1 MSDNESKTNMGIIP
15 MFALP
20 LFVFPIEN
28 WSKHRKSILNLLPKI
43 EPLNGISTD
52 RTARGLKKELP
63 HYKDVVLGI
72 VEEQLEEFSK
82 VVWQSKGVAE
92 VKETQLGITEMWYR
106 TDTAEA
112 QYTLDNEGTIGWTAI
127 LYVDF
132 DREIHYPTHFVS
144 PMPRPDDGTIDK
156 YEFPCDEG
164 MLVIFPSSLPHMP
177 GGMDPEENI
186 RRTIVSF
193 NIKTTPTDVL
203 DTIIFDIEEDNNDT
217 E

>member
-1 MSDNESKTNMGIIP
+1 MSDNEYKRNMCIMP
-15 MFALP
+15 MFASP

-92 VKETQLGITEMWYR
+92 VKETQIGITEMWYR

-112 QYTLDNEGTIGWTAI
+112 QYTLDNEGTVGWTAI

-132 DREIHYPTHFVS
+132 DREIHYPTHFVA
-144 PMPRPDDGTIDK
+144 PMPRPDDGTI
-156 YEFPCDEG
+156 
-164 MLVIFPSSLPHMP
+164 
-177 GGMDPEENI
+177 EN
-186 RRTIVSF
+186 
-193 NIKTTPTDVL
+193 
-203 DTIIFDIEEDNNDT
+203 
-217 E
+217 